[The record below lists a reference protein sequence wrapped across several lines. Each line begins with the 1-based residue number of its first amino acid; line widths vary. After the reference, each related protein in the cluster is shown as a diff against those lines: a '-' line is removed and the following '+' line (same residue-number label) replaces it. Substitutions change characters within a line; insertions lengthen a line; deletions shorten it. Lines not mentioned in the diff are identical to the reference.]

1 MLLTARTDRAQS
13 TTQGQPVGAR
23 KGNGPVRINGRST
36 DPNVAPHPI
45 GAGTIGTPNP
55 IMEPMLSWLIWLIG
69 FALVFA
75 AGFATVLVPR
85 RRASARDRQTAWSA
99 ARAAID
105 TASVSR
111 DAAPARVAEAEQ
123 LLARA
128 ESIAAARGG
137 RAAADQAADCAQ
149 QADRLWRASRHG

>member
-1 MLLTARTDRAQS
+1 
-13 TTQGQPVGAR
+13 
-23 KGNGPVRINGRST
+23 
-36 DPNVAPHPI
+36 
-45 GAGTIGTPNP
+45 
-55 IMEPMLSWLIWLIG
+55 MEPMLSPFIWLIG
-69 FALVFA
+69 IALAFA

-85 RRASARDRQTAWSA
+85 RRASALDRRTAWSA

-105 TASVSR
+105 TAAVSR

-128 ESIAAARGG
+128 ESIAAGHGG

-149 QADRLWRASRHG
+149 RADRLWRAARHG